1 MLCVQNLYLTTPLN
15 GLQGTD
21 AASSDIPGEFTDMPE
36 MKPLSNRFSFFEHF
50 EEKKEAEEEKQ
61 RRQKGQRKAARGAQ
75 IHPSLQPHC
84 IVTSYLDFFSGI

>member
-1 MLCVQNLYLTTPLN
+1 
-15 GLQGTD
+15 
-21 AASSDIPGEFTDMPE
+21 MPE

-75 IHPSLQPHC
+75 IHPSLQPVC
-84 IVTSYLDFFSGI
+84 LVTSYLDSLVGIKS

>member
-1 MLCVQNLYLTTPLN
+1 
-15 GLQGTD
+15 
-21 AASSDIPGEFTDMPE
+21 MPE

-75 IHPSLQPHC
+75 IHPSLDC
-84 IVTSYLDFFSGI
+84 RVISYLVFLDEIRS